1 MDNSIK
7 EIIDVLK
14 KSEYYG
20 AGESVEIAKGKNQI
34 ATTWKQLKTKVKRII
49 KS

>member
-1 MDNSIK
+1 MDNSII
-7 EIIDVLK
+7 EIIDALK

-20 AGESVEIAKGKNQI
+20 AGVNVEIAKGKNQI
-34 ATTWKQLKTKVKRII
+34 ALTWRQLKTKVKRII

>member
-1 MDNSIK
+1 MDNSII

-14 KSEYYG
+14 KNEYHG
-20 AGESVEIAKGKNQI
+20 AGANVEIAKGKNQI
-34 ATTWKQLKTKVKRII
+34 ALTWRQLKTKVKRII

>member
-1 MDNSIK
+1 MDKSII
-7 EIIDVLK
+7 EIINVLK

-20 AGESVEIAKGKNQI
+20 AGESVEIAKGKKQR

-49 KS
+49 KA

>member
-1 MDNSIK
+1 MDNSII

-20 AGESVEIAKGKNQI
+20 AGKSVELAKGKNQI
-34 ATTWKQLKTKVKRII
+34 TTTWRELKVKIKRII

>member
-1 MDNSIK
+1 MDNSII

-20 AGESVEIAKGKNQI
+20 AGESVELAKGKHEI
-34 ATTWKQLKTKVKRII
+34 ASTWKQLKTKVKRII

>member
-1 MDNSIK
+1 MNNSIIG
-7 EIIDVLK
+7 IIDVLK

-20 AGESVEIAKGKNQI
+20 AGEFVELAKGKNQI
-34 ATTWKQLKTKVKRII
+34 ASTWKQLKTKVKRII